1 MYFNLNKGFLMSE
14 DRFYPPLN
22 EDSIHLVLELLDND
36 PEYLSDAA
44 CPYSQ
49 RIKDL
54 FHKSPLNPDFDPSS
68 ELLGS
73 DEFTEEDVTKQ
84 ISSLYRELKK
94 FGTEAQF
101 SENASDKSTYFRVAV
116 SLLERL
122 IKLKEQS
129 SRLAKH
135 NDFVYAILSVME
147 EVLNADQIAEVQD
160 RLERFDVALNTK
172 HTDNEE
178 GEK

>member
-1 MYFNLNKGFLMSE
+1 MSD
-14 DRFYPPLN
+14 DRYYPPIN
-22 EDSIHLVLELLDND
+22 ENSINLILELLETDKGYLDD
-36 PEYLSDAA
+36 PS

-49 RIKDL
+49 TIKDL
-54 FHKSPLNPDFDPSS
+54 FYKSPMNPDFDLNHPDVNSDQVEFS
-68 ELLGS
+68 E
-73 DEFTEEDVTKQ
+73 EEIGNQ
-84 ISSLYRELKK
+84 IATLYRELKK

-101 SENASDKSTYFRVAV
+101 SENPSDKSTYFRVAV

-147 EVLNADQIAEVQD
+147 EVLDADQIAEVQD
-160 RLERFDVALNTK
+160 RLERFEVTLNTK
-172 HTDNEE
+172 HNEE